1 MLQCCPVSTW
11 SHGGF
16 PCVCFLLL
24 VCASCYLCVLPVT
37 CVCFLLLCVLPVTC
51 VCFLSLLC
59 FLLHTSVCFLLLCVL
74 FAACV
79 LGADEPLFQ
88 PEMLTAVVSPLELC
102 PKLVLCV
109 VAGVVYCFNWPL
121 WCGCVQIVGL
131 LKSGEWCIAYDI
143 KYFSCAGLVNLGLT
157 LQRPAQLECLLCF
170 SATLHDQGV
179 PRFGRWST

>member
-1 MLQCCPVSTW
+1 MLQGCPVSTW

-16 PCVCFLLL
+16 PCVCFLLP
-24 VCASCYLCVLPVT
+24 VCSSCY
-37 CVCFLLLCVLPVTC
+37 C

-109 VAGVVYCFNWPL
+109 VMGVVYCFNWPL
-121 WCGCVQIVGL
+121 LCGCVQIVGL
-131 LKSGEWCIAYDI
+131 LESGEWCIAHYTE
-143 KYFSCAGLVNLGLT
+143 YFSCVGLVNLGLT
-157 LQRPAQLECLLCF
+157 LQRLECLYVSVLLYMIREFLDLDGGLLDIACWIGSLVPCF
-170 SATLHDQGV
+170 HYHH
-179 PRFGRWST
+179 